1 MSRCIRSILP
11 LPLALALVVAVAAPS
26 RGDEQ
31 KIPLGDVPKAVLD
44 AVKAKFPA
52 AELKEAAK
60 EVEDGKTTYELSL
73 KDKGTDV
80 DLAVTAEGKILE
92 IERALEPKDL
102 PKKVKDAIE
111 AKYPK
116 ATVKKAEVLTET
128 EDGEEE
134 TSHEVQIV
142 TAEGK
147 SLEVVVDDEGEVEV
161 KGAEE
166 ADEAD
171 EFTAD
176 FAAEKADLAAT
187 GRNPFFIL
195 EPGHQLV
202 LEGGKARL
210 TITVLDQTRVVDGVE
225 TRIVEERETEGG
237 ELVEVSRNFVAISKR
252 TNSVYYFGEEVD
264 EYKDGKVVSHG
275 GAWLAGKDGAKFGL
289 LMPGQPLLGARYQQ
303 EVAPGKAMDRAE
315 VVGLDEVIKTEAGEF
330 KGCLKLEETNPLKP
344 GEKESKLYAP
354 GVGLVREESLT
365 LVRHGKVES
374 GK

>member
-1 MSRCIRSILP
+1 MSLPIRSILP
-11 LPLALALVVAVAAPS
+11 LALMVVVVASS

-31 KIPLGDVPKAVLD
+31 KIPLGDVPKAVVD
-44 AVKAKFPA
+44 AVKVKFPA

-73 KDKGTDV
+73 EDKGINVDV
-80 DLAVTAEGKILE
+80 AVTAEGKILE
-92 IERALEPKDL
+92 IERAVDPQDL

-116 ATVKKAEVLTET
+116 ATVRKAEVMTEV

-147 SLEVVVDDEGEVEV
+147 SLEVVVYDEDEVEV
-161 KGAEE
+161 KGAE
-166 ADEAD
+166 EAD

-202 LEGGKARL
+202 LEGGKDRL
-210 TITVLDQTRVVDGVE
+210 T
-225 TRIVEERETEGG
+225 
-237 ELVEVSRNFVAISKR
+237 
-252 TNSVYYFGEEVD
+252 
-264 EYKDGKVVSHG
+264 
-275 GAWLAGKDGAKFGL
+275 
-289 LMPGQPLLGARYQQ
+289 MLGAQYQQ
-303 EVAPGKAMDRAE
+303 EIAPGKAMDRAE
-315 VVGLDEVIKTEAGEF
+315 VVGLDEVVKTQAGEF
-330 KGCLKLEETNPLKP
+330 KGCLKTEETNLLKP
-344 GEKESKLYAP
+344 NEKESKLYVP
-354 GVGLVREESLT
+354 GVGLVQEESLT